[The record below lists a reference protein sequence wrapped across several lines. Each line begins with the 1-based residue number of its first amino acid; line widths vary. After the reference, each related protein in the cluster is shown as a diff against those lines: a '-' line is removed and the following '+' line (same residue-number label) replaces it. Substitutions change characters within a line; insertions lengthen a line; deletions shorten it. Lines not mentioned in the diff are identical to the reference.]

1 MALFI
6 GPFWVLLCIFW
17 LNSVVFWGNSW
28 LVFNAD
34 VLQRFFIQF
43 LNFLKDLQKFCLKR
57 LFLISQ
63 FCIVNLIPA
72 FWSCSVCPFF
82 RSGAISGWVWMG
94 WDLCAGLLYEHR
106 FAMLISASKFQ
117 NLSQIA
123 LKNHGVWGRKKV
135 VFESNTTFSPNTI
148 FFSGKTL
155 LLRENMILT
164 TKLGLT

>member
-57 LFLISQ
+57 LFVISQ
-63 FCIVNLIPA
+63 FCLANFTPA
-72 FWSCSVCPFF
+72 FSSCSVCPLF
-82 RSGAISGWVWMG
+82 RCGAISGMDGWDGLG
-94 WDLCAGLLYEHR
+94 WDLCVGLLYEHR
-106 FAMLISASKFQ
+106 FAMLTRSSAM
-117 NLSQIA
+117 NIA
-123 LKNHGVWGRKKV
+123 PWINYKWYDKWIDWWQMYRLYNWVDTSAGTLQLNNRRLIGCLK
-135 VFESNTTFSPNTI
+135 
-148 FFSGKTL
+148 
-155 LLRENMILT
+155 
-164 TKLGLT
+164 